1 VIGTDLYPTIFQ
13 ILGHTGQISPRVE
26 GGSLR
31 AHLMSGGLVPVQRSH
46 PFLVFKYTKPNNRH
60 DLTIV
65 QGSMKLLKDVDSG
78 QTFLYDLDKD
88 IGENE
93 DLSSKKPEL
102 ADRLY
107 RQMTAYFKNLSWDES
122 RIPNSQ

>member
-1 VIGTDLYPTIFQ
+1 
-13 ILGHTGQISPRVE
+13 
-26 GGSLR
+26 
-31 AHLMSGGLVPVQRSH
+31 
-46 PFLVFKYTKPNNRH
+46 
-60 DLTIV
+60 
-65 QGSMKLLKDVDSG
+65 MKLLKDVDSG
-78 QTFLYDLDKD
+78 QTFLCDLDKD